1 MDDFSDDDLDTLNPN
16 ALQELENNAIQFT
29 QAQKKYQ
36 QSQSQPQ
43 LHPQPQLQLDNDFED
58 DDLDDAVVQDELRG
72 NSVLLPEQSA
82 RLPSRVIHQQQTT
95 NPWGVPVPVP
105 ASRFR
110 PQPIASSS
118 RPPVHPPAVPRQS
131 QYPASRAQAP
141 PYSQIRLPPPLPRPA
156 PSIPPRYQASQ
167 AQRPNGPST
176 HEITALQA
184 QILDL
189 KTRLTTK
196 DGEIGIV
203 RKRLEK
209 TREDHERELQ
219 ALKKHAAEQVAKNER
234 ALEAAKAAQ
243 RAASTELEFTR
254 RDLKDEL
261 DRAKRKDGPTTPRK
275 NAAAKSWG
283 ISDGFEDVEIAGSPS
298 KGQRGRNTGAV
309 ASAVVEPPARPART
323 PTKGKRKRPA
333 LDSPVTALET
343 HSEETVLLD
352 KAAVTDSSHAQPVN
366 ATPRAASFDY
376 IKVILNHSSA
386 HGRPLAFE
394 FLARFV
400 LPSRPTE
407 SLASILFQKLAAI
420 GDPFNPMRLPIEFC
434 EQVIQLWDSCR
445 KEGFLEPIMELIS
458 LISLT
463 VQLYTVA
470 VAPYIAPYLLPVAM
484 DSCYEVG
491 IPRFYYE
498 GPGDPTEETW
508 KNFNK
513 YISTT
518 EILSLLYLTA
528 LGCAASPPVAGGVT
542 DPAVDFWGQVQV
554 EFVLMQLSQKHP
566 VEDYLIIMRWLC
578 TSVFPDSI
586 GPISPNRTVEVV
598 AATLIER
605 VSLQLVETPRW
616 DIDQY
621 KLRSVRNA
629 VLRTLA
635 AFARSSFGLAQLAIN
650 TYAIPRLVTLL
661 SSCIDELYDGDMRYE
676 TLEEDDSQK
685 ELQALVE
692 RTVLLLHTI
701 ITNPSTADLVNVPGK
716 LAKSMAGSQ
725 KYLLSLG
732 RLNFSEDLVS
742 EETAELAHELLEL
755 AATPGEGEEL
765 GRFFGG

>member
-1 MDDFSDDDLDTLNPN
+1 MDEFSDEDLDNLNVN
-16 ALQELENNAIQFT
+16 ALQELENNAIQYT

-36 QSQSQPQ
+36 QSQTQRQ
-43 LHPQPQLQLDNDFED
+43 LEDDFED
-58 DDLDDAVVQDELRG
+58 DDLDDAVVQDDLLG
-72 NSVLLPEQSA
+72 KSFLLPEKTA
-82 RLPSRVIHQQQTT
+82 RLPSRIIPQQQQTT
-95 NPWGVPVPVP
+95 TTWDGPVPVP
-105 ASRFR
+105 ASRFH
-110 PQPIASSS
+110 PQSISSSS
-118 RPPVHPPAVPRQS
+118 RPPVPVQVVSHRS
-131 QYPASRAQAP
+131 QYPTSRAPAP
-141 PYSQIRLPPPLPRPA
+141 PYNQIHHPPPLPRPA

-167 AQRPNGPST
+167 TPRQNGPSN
-176 HEITALQA
+176 HEIASLQA

-209 TREDHERELQ
+209 TREDHDRELQ
-219 ALKKHAAEQVAKNER
+219 VLKKQASEQVSKNQR

-243 RAASTELEFTR
+243 QAATTELEFTR

-261 DRAKRKDGPTTPRK
+261 DRAKRKEGPTTPKK

-283 ISDGFEDVEIAGSPS
+283 ISDGFEDVEIAASPS
-298 KGQRGRNTGAV
+298 KGQRGRNIGAV
-309 ASAVVEPPARPART
+309 ASAVAEPPARPART

-333 LDSPVTALET
+333 VDSPVTALET
-343 HSEETVLLD
+343 HSEDV
-352 KAAVTDSSHAQPVN
+352 AMVDSAGANGTSNAQPVVI
-366 ATPRAASFDY
+366 TPKAVSFDY
-376 IKVILNHSSA
+376 VKVMLNHSSA

-394 FLARFV
+394 HLARFV

-407 SLASILFQKLAAI
+407 SLASILFQKLAVI
-420 GDPFNPMRLPIEFC
+420 GDPSDPMRLPIEFC

-445 KEGFLEPIMELIS
+445 KEGCLEPIKELVS

-463 VQLYTVA
+463 VQLYTIA
-470 VAPYIAPYLLPVAM
+470 VAPYIASSLLPVAM

-491 IPRFYYE
+491 IPRFYHE
-498 GPGDPTEETW
+498 GPGNPTEEAW
-508 KNFNK
+508 LNFSAN
-513 YISTT
+513 ISTA
-518 EILSLLYLTA
+518 EILSVLHLTA
-528 LGCAASPPVAGGVT
+528 LGCAASPPVGGGGT
-542 DPAVDFWGQVQV
+542 DLAVDFWGQVQV

-566 VEDYLIIMRWLC
+566 VEDYLIVLRWLC
-578 TSVFPDSI
+578 TSVFPESI
-586 GPISPNRTVEVV
+586 GPISPSRTVEVV

-621 KLRSVRNA
+621 RLRSVRIA

-635 AFARSSFGLAQLAIN
+635 SFARSSFGLAQLAIN
-650 TYAIPRLVTLL
+650 NYAIPRLVALL

-676 TLEEDDSQK
+676 ASEEDNSQK
-685 ELQALVE
+685 ELQALV
-692 RTVLLLHTI
+692 THAVLLLHTI
-701 ITNPSTADLVNVPGK
+701 ITNPLTADLVNVPGK
-716 LAKSMAGSQ
+716 LTKSIAGSQ

-755 AATPGEGEEL
+755 AVTSEEGEEL